1 MKTVHKCDFCGEDFP
16 TKKECLAHEKECG
29 SPEKLRERI
38 KELEEKVEMLEM
50 MLRAKESE
58 KQIPT
63 NPQFPTNP
71 SWPNT
76 DFPVEPWKRNIWW
89 CNTNDN
95 SHIENSH
102 KKEPFTN
109 ESTCKKA

>member
-1 MKTVHKCDFCGEDFP
+1 MKTVHKCDFCGADFP

-50 MLRAKESE
+50 MLRAKDE
-58 KQIPT
+58 KQI
-63 NPQFPTNP
+63 PTNP

-89 CNTNDN
+89 CDTNGN
-95 SHIENSH
+95 SHN
-102 KKEPFTN
+102 KG
-109 ESTCKKA
+109 TCKKA

>member
-63 NPQFPTNP
+63 NPP
-71 SWPNT
+71 WPNT

-89 CNTNDN
+89 CNTNGG
-95 SHIENSH
+95 SH
-102 KKEPFTN
+102 N